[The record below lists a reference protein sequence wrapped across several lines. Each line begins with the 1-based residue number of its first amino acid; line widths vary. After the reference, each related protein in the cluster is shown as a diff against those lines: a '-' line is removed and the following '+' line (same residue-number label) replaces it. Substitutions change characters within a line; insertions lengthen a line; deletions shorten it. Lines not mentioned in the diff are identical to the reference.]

1 VVSDQPL
8 VDGVRQAALQAAQR
22 LLGRL
27 AFGQLALVVGL
38 PSGRVAD
45 LHDCHQVQGV
55 VELAVTGP

>member
-1 VVSDQPL
+1 MTAWQVVIAGP
-8 VDGVRQAALQAAQR
+8 AAQR